1 MIGYDLDR
9 GAGPKDSENAPNLF
23 FTKGNGK
30 GFWRLLCCEN
40 IQKLSFVSEWIWV
53 AKWPNLVCVAV
64 EQVFD
69 KSDEASDEAFAK
81 LEEKL
86 KEQAAKS
93 RSPTQS

>member
-1 MIGYDLDR
+1 M
-9 GAGPKDSENAPNLF
+9 F
-23 FTKGNGK
+23 
-30 GFWRLLCCEN
+30 
-40 IQKLSFVSEWIWV
+40 
-53 AKWPNLVCVAV
+53 VAV

-69 KSDEASDEAFAK
+69 KSDEASDDAFAK